1 MKKIMAIGLASV
13 CGLGASADLLRVDS
27 FDHYGPFPLQTP
39 VMVDS
44 LDVNGK
50 AFTDES
56 LSSAPS
62 SLLLPGVP
70 AKTGPTVNAPSHA
83 TPAVHILSF
92 NFENASYAT
101 PELSVSGI
109 GNYAVYLDGKKTDS
123 NKLKLRPA
131 THNIAIRYI
140 STPGSCGDSLK
151 VELRNDGNAGL
162 ALRTDGKRR
171 FTLDD
176 VLHGSR
182 ITSASISPD
191 GKYMIAAYVTT
202 RRGGASS
209 QIYKVVGLTDG
220 TSVAQTSNP
229 IRWLPTGSRYCFTR
243 DNVDGRELVAIDAST
258 DVENVV
264 AQGLPDNAWPTV
276 TPDEKSVILVS
287 SQEGRKEDSGVYQ
300 VLEPEDRQPGWRNRS
315 SISVLDIA
323 SGVVRP
329 LTFGNCN
336 VYLNDISDD
345 SGKILFSTT
354 KSRLDRRP
362 TTVMSLYSLDIKT
375 MNVDTIVVSDGFIGQ
390 AKFSPDA
397 GKVIVAGS
405 PEALGGIGKNL
416 PEGRIPS
423 MVDNQLFLIDIASG
437 DIRPLTRDFNPSV
450 SGFSWSRADGM
461 VYFNAE
467 DRDKVNLFRLDP
479 ASGKTTRINVP
490 EENVGGFSVA
500 DNGRTMIWYGES
512 ASSPLS
518 LYSLDTKTLKSRLID
533 RPKAE
538 RLENVQLGKCEAWDF
553 VNSRGDSICGRF
565 YLPPDFDPSKK
576 YPLIVNYYGG
586 CSPTSR
592 NFESRYPHNA
602 YAAQG
607 YVVYVIQPSGAT
619 GFGQEFSSRHVNTAG
634 EGVAQDII
642 EGTKEFCRQH
652 PYVDD
657 KKIGCI
663 GASYGGFM
671 TQYLQTV
678 TDIFA
683 AAISHAGISDHTSYW
698 GEGYWGYSYSEV
710 SMAES
715 YPWSNPDLFVKQSPL
730 YNADKIHTPLLFLHG
745 DKDNNVPVGESIQM
759 FTALKL
765 LNRPTAFVAVA
776 DQDHHILD
784 YDKRIKWQDTIFAW
798 FARYLKDD
806 PTWWEDMYPS
816 TTL

>member
-1 MKKIMAIGLASV
+1 MKKIMAIGLASI

-39 VMVDS
+39 VMVDL

-62 SLLLPGVP
+62 TLLLPGVP
-70 AKTGPTVNAPSHA
+70 VKTGPTANAPSHT

-109 GNYAVYLDGKKTDS
+109 GNHAVYLDGKKTDS
-123 NKLKLRPA
+123 NKLTLRPA

-229 IRWLPTGSRYCFTR
+229 IRWLPTGSRYYFTR

-258 DVENVV
+258 GVENVV
-264 AQGLPDNAWPTV
+264 AQVLPDNAWPTV

-375 MNVDTIVVSDGFIGQ
+375 MSVDTIVVSDGFIGQ

-642 EGTKEFCRQH
+642 EGTKKFCRQH

-784 YDKRIKWQDTIFAW
+784 FDKRIKWQDTIFAW

-806 PTWWEDMYPS
+806 PTWWEAMYPS
-816 TTL
+816 TPL